1 MAESGTGEEV
11 DAHIKTLLQSGSS
24 ENPQQI
30 PGQEQRAKHR
40 GTKLS
45 VAVPQSIEVARAD
58 KLAALKRSRTRLLS
72 YQRSLSDMSAMTAVS
87 ISEPSMRN
95 RPSHWFGSGR
105 GRKAKGKGNKGR
117 RREDKEKQIYANGH
131 VLQEDLFVQE
141 QKDASKTNVLT
152 PLLSDRRIDSKGRS
166 SSRGPIVSMF

>member
-11 DAHIKTLLQSGSS
+11 DANIKTLLQSGSS

-40 GTKLS
+40 GTKPS
-45 VAVPQSIEVARAD
+45 VAIPQSIEVARAD

-105 GRKAKGKGNKGR
+105 GRR
-117 RREDKEKQIYANGH
+117 QKEKAIKGEEGKIKKSRFTRTATFGWRVCLCKN
-131 VLQEDLFVQE
+131 
-141 QKDASKTNVLT
+141 QKMLRK
-152 PLLSDRRIDSKGRS
+152 R
-166 SSRGPIVSMF
+166 MC

>member
-58 KLAALKRSRTRLLS
+58 KLAALKRSRTRFLS
-72 YQRSLSDMSAMTAVS
+72 YQRSLSDMSAMTVVS

-105 GRKAKGKGNKGR
+105 GRKAIKGEEGKIKKSRFTRTATFGR
-117 RREDKEKQIYANGH
+117 RVCLCKN
-131 VLQEDLFVQE
+131 
-141 QKDASKTNVLT
+141 QKMLRK
-152 PLLSDRRIDSKGRS
+152 R
-166 SSRGPIVSMF
+166 MC